1 MALFRKNG
9 AISAADAISSVIGK
23 EMTIIGDVS
32 FEGKVRID
40 GNVEGNVMGDYLVLS
55 NSGNIN
61 GDIEAKVLVCHGR
74 VDGNVKVE
82 QLFLKKD
89 GTINGRLETRD
100 LSVESGGLLNGEIKA
115 HDKDLKLLEND
126 RQDSSSPSSAK
137 EWEKEIQSLPQG

>member
-1 MALFRKNG
+1 MALFRKDSG
-9 AISAADAISSVIGK
+9 ISASDAISSIIGR

-61 GDIEAKVLVCHGR
+61 GDIEAKVLVCHGQI
-74 VDGNVKVE
+74 DGNVKVE

-100 LSVESGGLLNGEIKA
+100 LSVESGGILNGEIKA
-115 HDKDLKLLEND
+115 QDRDLQLLENNGPAN
-126 RQDSSSPSSAK
+126 PSSAQ
-137 EWEKEIQSLPQG
+137 EWEKEIRSLPQG